1 MPVRVASETS
11 VTPPAL
17 LTGGAACRGRG
28 CRKRKRQSSHKQ
40 KSACV
45 KGGGGKCRKPKKVKR
60 ARSAYIL
67 FGMDKRKQIK
77 ADIQKAQ
84 PNLSGRELAVE
95 VMKQIAVQWKTISD
109 TDKAKFQKLAEKDK
123 KRSQRERKHE

>member
-1 MPVRVASETS
+1 MPVRVTSETA

-28 CRKRKRQSSHKQ
+28 CRKRKRRSSHK

-67 FGMDKRKQIK
+67 FGMDKREQIK

-84 PNLSGRELAVE
+84 PDLSGRDLAVE
-95 VMKQIAVQWKTISD
+95 VIKQIALQWNTISD
-109 TDKAKFQKLAEKDK
+109 SEKAKFQKLAEEDK